1 MLWTPAWS
9 RLWVR
14 LLATVARIARPSA
27 PPTCWEV
34 LISPEAR
41 PASCG
46 LVPVTAAIVTGT
58 NAKPSPNA
66 ASSDGPEHVRERSEP
81 PGAGT
86 RENQKQAGGDQQQA
100 ADQRRLEADA
110 RDQLRGAAG
119 GQDDPDRE
127 RQVGEAGLDRR
138 VASTSCR

>member
-1 MLWTPAWS
+1 MREAGADEERAVEALGQRDRRCCATPASS

-14 LLATVARIARPSA
+14 LLATVARIASPSA

-58 NAKPSPNA
+58 NDEPEP
-66 ASSDGPEHVRERSEP
+66 DGRE
-81 PGAGT
+81 
-86 RENQKQAGGDQQQA
+86 
-100 ADQRRLEADA
+100 QRRAEDVGGERAARSRAPARTRAGRRRSAAA
-110 RDQLRGAAG
+110 RDQRPA
-119 GQDDPDRE
+119 
-127 RQVGEAGLDRR
+127 
-138 VASTSCR
+138 